1 MIQTGLLFLI
11 LVFIAW
17 NLLFCD
23 GLRRPHYFRVKHE
36 AAARGSGD
44 T

>member
-23 GLRRPHYFRVKHE
+23 GLRRPKQTMANKISE
-36 AAARGSGD
+36 IGI
-44 T
+44 